1 MLSKYK
7 LGAQIVGALAALAAV
22 VGIGYWIVSPRID
35 IQRQRADTAE
45 QGLVSAREQIEVQA
59 RVLEGQQQLLGQI
72 TAIGERMD
80 GIERT
85 INQNQREQS
94 RALEELKR
102 NDKTIADYLSQPVPT
117 GLGLLYARPE
127 TTDPTAYQ
135 AGSAVQADPLLPAGP
150 PGTGSE

>member
-1 MLSKYK
+1 MSKYK
-7 LGAQIVGALAALAAV
+7 VMVQLIAALALLAAV

-35 IQRQRADTAE
+35 LQRQRADAAE
-45 QGLVSAREQIEVQA
+45 RSLGVANAQIEVQA

-85 INQNQREQS
+85 IDQNQREQS

-102 NDKTIADYLSQPVPT
+102 NDKTIADYLSRPVPA
-117 GLGLLYARPE
+117 GLGVLYARPE
-127 TTDPTAYQ
+127 TTDPAIYQ
-135 AGSAVQADPLLPAGP
+135 AGSAVQADPVLPAGP

>member
-1 MLSKYK
+1 MFSKAR
-7 LGAQIVGALAALAAV
+7 LLVAAV
-22 VGIGYWIVSPRID
+22 ALVIAAAAIYWIVRPRIEL
-35 IQRQRADTAE
+35 QRQRADTAE
-45 QGLVSAREQIEVQA
+45 QGLSSAREQIEVQA

-102 NDKTIADYLSQPVPT
+102 NDKTIADYLFQPVPA

-135 AGSAVQADPLLPAGP
+135 AGSAVQADSVLPAKPSGP
-150 PGTGSE
+150 GSE

>member
-1 MLSKYK
+1 MLNKYK
-7 LGAQIVGALAALAAV
+7 LLAQIVGALALLAVV

-35 IQRQRADTAE
+35 LQRQRADTAE
-45 QGLVSAREQIEVQA
+45 QSLKSANAQIEVQA

-85 INQNQREQS
+85 INQNQREQG

-102 NDKTIADYLSQPVPT
+102 NDQTIADYLSQPVPA

-127 TTDPTAYQ
+127 TTDPAAYQ
-135 AGSAVQADPLLPAGP
+135 AGSGVQADPVLPAGAS
-150 PGTGSE
+150 GAGSE